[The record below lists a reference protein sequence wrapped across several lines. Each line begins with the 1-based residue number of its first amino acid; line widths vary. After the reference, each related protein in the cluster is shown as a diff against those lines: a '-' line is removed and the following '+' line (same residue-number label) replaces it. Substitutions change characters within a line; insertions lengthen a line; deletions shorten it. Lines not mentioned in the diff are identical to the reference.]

1 MLISFASSWL
11 KRTQAWIIGSRASFS
26 NSPVWC
32 LLNNRKIL
40 KVTGPDRMALLQ
52 LVLSNDVL
60 LLHEHRSLYSLMLNK
75 QGRIMYDVLL
85 FEDEDGKSTLVEC
98 DADVHADVIAFIL
111 KYRMRKTVDVVADN
125 SRSVYVYYLPNQAHI
140 REPSIRLPDGTL
152 IAKDPRSEY
161 LGFRIITES
170 SLISTISA
178 GCVTLKEYI
187 DYRYSLALGEGSKD
201 FIPGTCFPHE
211 TNARQFKGMNFSKG
225 CYIGQELTARIEYTG
240 VVRKRFMPLLFHV
253 DQLQKLCT
261 VQYNS
266 QVICERNR
274 TNYFP
279 SDDIFAIEQQLTAN
293 NAVFLI
299 KAMQIFISAFIETA
313 TGNSVLTLCEPSFL
327 LCTFVVHAVLIAES
341 SSIDEKILRIY
352 YTDQHQQ
359 LCLQIGELT
368 IGRRMDENLFSY
380 TRTFE
385 FFASIFSPRL
395 QLLLPFAT
403 ILPYLY
409 DRVHA
414 SMAAAKLQRTKS
426 ELFVMIADIDL
437 VNDVEAPVL
446 HRAFHASSAE
456 IANLVELPE

>member
-1 MLISFASSWL
+1 MHRCDEKNISASGSDERLIQY
-11 KRTQAWIIGSRASFS
+11 RRNVDIICKQLAKTNPSLDH
-26 NSPVWC
+26 WK
-32 LLNNRKIL
+32 KIL

-52 LVLSNDVL
+52 LVLSND
-60 LLHEHRSLYSLMLNK
+60 
-75 QGRIMYDVLL
+75 GRIMYDVLL

-140 REPSIRLPDGTL
+140 REPSIRLPD
-152 IAKDPRSEY
+152 
-161 LGFRIITES
+161 
-170 SLISTISA
+170 

-274 TNYFP
+274 KSSTIEAAI
-279 SDDIFAIEQQLTAN
+279 SRGRKSAERTIFHLT
-293 NAVFLI
+293 
-299 KAMQIFISAFIETA
+299 
-313 TGNSVLTLCEPSFL
+313 
-327 LCTFVVHAVLIAES
+327 TF
-341 SSIDEKILRIY
+341 
-352 YTDQHQQ
+352 
-359 LCLQIGELT
+359 
-368 IGRRMDENLFSY
+368 
-380 TRTFE
+380 
-385 FFASIFSPRL
+385 L
-395 QLLLPFAT
+395 QL
-403 ILPYLY
+403 
-409 DRVHA
+409 
-414 SMAAAKLQRTKS
+414 
-426 ELFVMIADIDL
+426 
-437 VNDVEAPVL
+437 N
-446 HRAFHASSAE
+446 
-456 IANLVELPE
+456 NN

>member
-1 MLISFASSWL
+1 LISFASSWL

-60 LLHEHRSLYSLMLNK
+60 LLNEQRSLYSLMLNK

-98 DADVHADVIAFIL
+98 DADVYADVIAFIL

-140 REPSIRLPDGTL
+140 REPSISLPDGTL

-178 GCVTLKEYI
+178 GCVTLKDYI
-187 DYRYSLALGEGSKD
+187 DYRQECLLLIIFYFVNCCRYSLALGEGSKD

-240 VVRKRFMPLLFHV
+240 VVRKRFMPLLFHDV

-274 TNYFP
+274 SVGKLKNSAIHYAIALLNVEKAVQSKQLFLVAENGNRLPCSLHLPIWWSDKCRTSYFP
-279 SDDIFAIEQQLTAN
+279 SDDIFTIEQQLIAN

-299 KAMQIFISAFIETA
+299 KAMQIFISPFIETA
-313 TGNSVLTLCEPSFL
+313 TGDSVLTLCGPWFL
-327 LCTFVVHAVLIAES
+327 LCTFVVHAVLIAEL
-341 SSIDEKILRIY
+341 SSIEEKILRIY
-352 YTDQHQQ
+352 YTDQYQQ

-368 IGRRMDENLFSY
+368 IGRRMTTIYSHIHGVQF
-380 TRTFE
+380 
-385 FFASIFSPRL
+385 
-395 QLLLPFAT
+395 LLLF
-403 ILPYLY
+403 L
-409 DRVHA
+409 
-414 SMAAAKLQRTKS
+414 
-426 ELFVMIADIDL
+426 
-437 VNDVEAPVL
+437 
-446 HRAFHASSAE
+446 
-456 IANLVELPE
+456 